1 MSMASSAGRAASVAS
16 SDAVITIGRWNVTI
30 TGLTP
35 TGAFVTY
42 IASAD
47 SYLTQ
52 NDGIWFGTQSEY
64 MEETAL

>member
-1 MSMASSAGRAASVAS
+1 MDAGAVSDDAIHLK
-16 SDAVITIGRWNVTI
+16 DAVITIGRWNVTI